1 MTNGSLGLSV
11 SRDHPHLPAGLTA
24 LAAQPAVAPHLSAY
38 VNIMQVRNTSHLIL
52 LLLNGFLTTEICY
65 GREISCWPGEAG
77 LLQRQRQQRHVQLP
91 PQQVGRDVRECSL
104 ARHRVTMVC
113 FSNTEGVGGDSP
125 YNKAICPAGFAQ
137 FIDVCTVLT
146 TPSPVDFQG
155 KLSCVWCV
163 WSPGITT
170 SVCRSRDWLFLGG
183 QHTARL
189 QELVCQSGLHRLAAV
204 PALPGVL
211 LGGEVRGG
219 PAVPR
224 HD

>member
-11 SRDHPHLPAGLTA
+11 DRDHPHLPAGLTA

-65 GREISCWPGEAG
+65 GREISCWPGEAA

-91 PQQVGRDVRECSL
+91 PQQVGRDVRDCSL
-104 ARHRVTMVC
+104 AWHRVTLVC

-146 TPSPVDFQG
+146 TPTPVDFQG
-155 KLSCVWCV
+155 KLSCVCV
-163 WSPGITT
+163 VSNHHNE
-170 SVCRSRDWLFLGG
+170 C
-183 QHTARL
+183 L
-189 QELVCQSGLHRLAAV
+189 QEQRL
-204 PALPGVL
+204 
-211 LGGEVRGG
+211 
-219 PAVPR
+219 AVPR
-224 HD
+224 RATHCSSSGVGLSIRPS